1 MHKTE
6 IIALSAVAVGLSVAS
21 VGLVARHMKTGE
33 IGLQVAALVLSFLS
47 LIITAIASY
56 FIYVQAGQ
64 DTKFVTQCSI
74 AKCQFKLPAGV
85 SNIIVSPGIEKT
97 GLAFKLGGILTTLTN
112 YGAPEEGSTIE
123 LASGVGSSV
132 SKEAD
137 GTLVLRIY
145 PDDGKL
151 SPIEKFIQSLSPKD
165 KAETIL
171 GPISALFALMASI
184 IAAASVGKPIAGGSA
199 TFLFFQVMIFAQMG
213 AVMGLEISETET

>member
-1 MHKTE
+1 
-6 IIALSAVAVGLSVAS
+6 
-21 VGLVARHMKTGE
+21 
-33 IGLQVAALVLSFLS
+33 
-47 LIITAIASY
+47 
-56 FIYVQAGQ
+56 
-64 DTKFVTQCSI
+64 
-74 AKCQFKLPAGV
+74 
-85 SNIIVSPGIEKT
+85 
-97 GLAFKLGGILTTLTN
+97 
-112 YGAPEEGSTIE
+112 
-123 LASGVGSSV
+123 V